1 MKKFKKII
9 LWVLGSIITLALLIF
24 FVVGPIMRKQT
35 KKHSPE
41 KHITFNQNDLE
52 IRTFYSSPSKKG
64 RVIFGE
70 LVPYNIVWR
79 TGANEASTFT
89 TNKDL
94 EINGSKLKSGT
105 YTLWTIPH
113 EDSWDIIFNT
123 KMYDWG
129 VDFQNGE
136 ASRESD
142 FDALI
147 TRVNVLK
154 SATIVENFDIS
165 YLETSTNTFVM
176 TFSWDDVTVPVK
188 ILIE

>member
-1 MKKFKKII
+1 M
-9 LWVLGSIITLALLIF
+9 LWVLGSIVMLALLIF
-24 FVVGPIMRKQT
+24 FVVSPIMKKQT

-52 IRTFYSSPSKKG
+52 IKTFYSSPSKKG

-70 LVPYNIVWR
+70 LIPFDKVWR

-123 KMYDWG
+123 KMYGWG
-129 VDFQNGE
+129 VDLKGK

-147 TRVNVLK
+147 TRVSVLK
-154 SATIVENFDIS
+154 SATITENFDIS